1 MALPGEAFRMGRAL
15 RFTSREESIQHELLT
30 NLIGVGSYQD
40 IHDVLEPRVLQL
52 CGADHF
58 ALGCANLDGS
68 VGLQWTSRT
77 TMPLLQRYS
86 EWVTNDFVF
95 KATLAQP
102 NRVLT
107 TPEML
112 RGQTLDA
119 QETRQR
125 SVEAGLDLKQVMAAL
140 LIEEQQ
146 GLKGGLAVYSER
158 DRPFPERSQRLL
170 QWLVPAIHRAVS
182 HVQRIHAQ
190 GLELDLL
197 KAGAVESGA
206 LLVLTSW
213 GREMVRTNA
222 ATRLLEKWFARSDR
236 TPQGIPKAW
245 VDRVAKLARLPG
257 MIPPALLEDVRD
269 ENGEQL
275 QVTFSLSTILWAG
288 NPLWQ
293 VRIVERPHWVRED
306 WKLTPAE
313 REVAEGIYE
322 GLSDQDIALKRGT
335 SLLTVKGQV
344 RDIYRKTGT
353 SSRTQLIAEG
363 RRR

>member
-1 MALPGEAFRMGRAL
+1 
-15 RFTSREESIQHELLT
+15 
-30 NLIGVGSYQD
+30 
-40 IHDVLEPRVLQL
+40 
-52 CGADHF
+52 
-58 ALGCANLDGS
+58 
-68 VGLQWTSRT
+68 
-77 TMPLLQRYS
+77 MPLLKYYS
-86 EWVTNDFVF
+86 DWVTKDFVF
-95 KATLAQP
+95 QATFAQP
-102 NRVLT
+102 NRVLS

-140 LIEEQQ
+140 LMEEQQ

-182 HVQRIHAQ
+182 HVQKIHAQ

-197 KAGAVESGA
+197 KAGAVEAGA

-245 VDRVAKLARLPG
+245 VDRVAKLARVQG
-257 MIPPALLEDVRD
+257 VIPPALLEDVRD

-293 VRIVERPHWVRED
+293 VRIVERPHWLRED
-306 WKLTPAE
+306 WLALLTQAE
-313 REVAEGIYE
+313 REVADGVHE
-322 GLSDQDIALKRGT
+322 GLSNEDIALKRGK
-335 SLLTVKGQV
+335 SPQTVKTQLQS
-344 RDIYRKTGT
+344 IYRKTGT
-353 SSRTQLIAEG
+353 MSRTQLLAEG
-363 RRR
+363 RRG